1 MPDKDHDVIQGPASG
16 LTGNDRSAL
25 GEAASQLLHGSWW
38 LHGICKNTRLARPR
52 GEWGCVV
59 ENKKGPPL
67 GEPFLI
73 RHQESKN
80 ANNLIKNNRMVAFYF
95 CATPIPTLKSFS
107 LRNNDFRVICI
118 TRGRARLLWDCFA
131 ALIQPCIVACR

>member
-1 MPDKDHDVIQGPASG
+1 VPDKDHDVIQGPASG

-25 GEAASQLLHGSWW
+25 GEAASQHLHESWW
-38 LHGICKNTRLARPR
+38 LQGICKNTRLARPR

-73 RHQESKN
+73 RHQESKLTITICFSYIFYKLTSRYISKN
-80 ANNLIKNNRMVAFYF
+80 ILLKAPQPVTHARRSIKEL
-95 CATPIPTLKSFS
+95 PP
-107 LRNNDFRVICI
+107 
-118 TRGRARLLWDCFA
+118 
-131 ALIQPCIVACR
+131 